1 VTNAPSGSPPER
13 ALTWWTAGIAAAV
26 FVVSIG
32 TPLLGLRVF
41 HGTDLLLDRTP
52 WRVTPP
58 GDVQASNPVV
68 QDTVST
74 FMPLH
79 AEVRRRLLG
88 GDFPMWTALPAGGL
102 PLATV
107 PDEGTFG
114 PLNLPYRVA
123 PLWYAP
129 GLAKLLELGVA
140 AGFTFLFLRRLGLG
154 RPAAVLGGLVFAM
167 SGFQVVWTNWPQS
180 HVGAL
185 IPALFWAVERAIQ
198 ERGLRHALPAAAVV
212 AAMVLEGFPSVA
224 GYALL
229 AVAAYAVVRLAAV
242 KGMGGADRVR
252 VGGGLAAAIVI
263 GLGLTAFQALPL
275 AERAGQ
281 LDLDYRIQGPD
292 SHLPPAAAATMAV
305 PNAFGS
311 PVDGS
316 YFGPL
321 NYVEVQAFVGASS
334 LVLVAAAAA
343 WSTARPLPRGSRSF
357 LWAAAVV
364 VAVLLFVGGPLLSA
378 FQVTDL
384 FRLNFVT
391 RLRSV
396 FGFLLAC
403 LAAVGLQAVAD
414 RVRGAGRSVR
424 HWVVWSGAVVVAVL
438 GLVALWSV
446 GEGAGRGGF
455 VLGQAVFPVAVAAV
469 VAVAVWLS
477 PRVRPRGAVLAAW
490 VVPVAFA
497 VEALAFTVPYWP
509 RVSPE
514 DFYPTT
520 PAHRLVSARLGRE
533 RLVGAGGAMYPGTTT
548 YYGLRSL
555 TTNNTLPQL
564 PTWEDLIRAVDPTA
578 FDRSPVYP
586 GIAPRPEAAVSPAL
600 DRLAVRYFLT
610 PPTVRAFGA
619 RLDVAPAGG
628 ADVELSAGRAASG
641 SLPGGPVRAVL
652 VEAVTASG
660 LGRGSRLTAEVAAGG
675 EILGRGAQLV
685 FPEQVPG
692 EIQLPV
698 SEPCAP
704 SCPDRLEVRIGME
717 GPGRVILAG
726 DGRGSVARAVVIGED
741 DGLRLDLVANVIGY
755 RRLGALPRIRW
766 APSARIVADPAERVR
781 LLASGAEPDEVVL
794 TGPGPLGSG
803 EGADLEVLEDSGDR
817 IEVRVS
823 AAGLGYLVVADPIQH
838 GWEAT
843 VDGVPTTLRHADH
856 GVVAILVPPGRHRVT
871 LRPNPPGWSLGL
883 AVSAISLVTL
893 VGLAWISRRRGAPRP
908 PPREMLSR

>member
-1 VTNAPSGSPPER
+1 
-13 ALTWWTAGIAAAV
+13 V
-26 FVVSIG
+26 FIVSIG

-79 AEVRRRLLG
+79 AEVRRRLLD

-102 PLATV
+102 PLGTV

-154 RPAAVLGGLVFAM
+154 RPAAVLGGLTFAM

-212 AAMVLEGFPSVA
+212 AAMVFEGFPSVA
-224 GYALL
+224 GYALV
-229 AVAAYAVVRLAAV
+229 AVVAYAVVRLAASR
-242 KGMGGADRVR
+242 GMGRADRVR
-252 VGGGLAAAIVI
+252 VGGGLVAAIVL
-263 GLGLTAFQALPL
+263 GLALTAFQALPL
-275 AERAGQ
+275 AERAGR

-292 SHLPPAAAATMAV
+292 SHLPPSTAATLAV

-321 NYVEVQAFVGASS
+321 NYVEIQAFAGASS
-334 LVLVAAAAA
+334 LVLIAAAAA

-357 LWAAAVV
+357 LWAAAAV
-364 VAVLLFVGGPLLSA
+364 VAVLLFVGGLLLAA

-384 FRLNFVT
+384 FHLNFVT

-403 LAAVGLQAVAD
+403 LAAAGLEAVAD
-414 RVRGAGRSVR
+414 RARGAGPSVR
-424 HWVVWSGAVVVAVL
+424 HWVAWSGAAVVAVL
-438 GLVALWSV
+438 GLVALWRV

-455 VLGQAVFPVAVAAV
+455 VLGQAVLPVAVAAV
-469 VAVAVWLS
+469 VAIAIVLS
-477 PRVRPRGAVLAAW
+477 RRVRPRGAVLAAW

-497 VEALAFTVPYWP
+497 VEALAFAVPYWP
-509 RVSPE
+509 RVSRD

-520 PAHRLVSARLGRE
+520 PAHHLVAARLGSE

-548 YYGLRSL
+548 YFGLRSL

-564 PTWEDLIRAVDPTA
+564 PTWEDLIRAVDPSA

-586 GIAPRPEAAVSPAL
+586 GIAPRAEAAASPVL

-610 PPTVRAFGA
+610 PPTVRAFGS
-619 RLDVAPAGG
+619 RVDVAPAGG
-628 ADVELSAGRAASG
+628 ADVELSAGGAVTGAI
-641 SLPGGPVRAVL
+641 PGGPVRAVL
-652 VEAVTASG
+652 VDAVAASG
-660 LGRGSRLTAEVAAGG
+660 LGGGSRLTAEVAAGG
-675 EILGRGAQLV
+675 EPLGRGAQLV

-692 EIQLPV
+692 EIQVPV
-698 SEPCAP
+698 TEPCLPA
-704 SCPDRLEVRIGME
+704 CPDRLEVRIGMD
-717 GPGRVILAG
+717 GPGRVTLAG
-726 DGRGSVARAVVIGED
+726 DGRGSVARAVVTGGD
-741 DGLRLDLVANVIGY
+741 DGVRLDLVANVIGY
-755 RRLGALPRIRW
+755 RRLTALPRIRW
-766 APSARIVADPAERVR
+766 ASSARIVEDPAERVR
-781 LLASGAEPDEVVL
+781 LLASGAAPDEVVL

-803 EGADLEVLEDSGDR
+803 EDAELEVLEDSGDR

-823 AAGLGYLVVADPIQH
+823 AAGQGYLVVADPLQH
-838 GWEAT
+838 GWEAA
-843 VDGVPTTLRHADH
+843 VDGVPTTLRDADH
-856 GVVAILVPPGRHRVT
+856 GVVAVLVAPGRHRVT
-871 LRPNPPGWSLGL
+871 LRPHPPGWSLGL
-883 AVSAISLVTL
+883 ALSAISLVTL
-893 VGLAWISRRRGAPRP
+893 VGLAWISRRRGAPRH
-908 PPREMLSR
+908 PPREMLPR

>member
-1 VTNAPSGSPPER
+1 
-13 ALTWWTAGIAAAV
+13 
-26 FVVSIG
+26 
-32 TPLLGLRVF
+32 LG
-41 HGTDLLLDRTP
+41 
-52 WRVTPP
+52 
-58 GDVQASNPVV
+58 
-68 QDTVST
+68 
-74 FMPLH
+74 
-79 AEVRRRLLG
+79 
-88 GDFPMWTALPAGGL
+88 
-102 PLATV
+102 TV

-114 PLNLPYRVA
+114 PLNLPYRVV

-154 RPAAVLGGLVFAM
+154 RSAAILGGLVFAM

-198 ERGLRHALPAAAVV
+198 ERGLRHALPAAAVA
-212 AAMVLEGFPSVA
+212 AAMVFEGFPSVA
-224 GYALL
+224 GYALV
-229 AVAAYAVVRLAAV
+229 AVATYAVVRLAAS

-252 VGGGLAAAIVI
+252 VGGGLVAAIVI

-275 AERAGQ
+275 SDRAGQ

-292 SHLPPAAAATMAV
+292 SHPPPATAVTLAV
-305 PNAFGS
+305 PHAFGS

-321 NYVEVQAFVGASS
+321 NYAEIQAFAGASS

-343 WSTARPLPRGSRSF
+343 WSTARALPRGSRSF

-364 VAVLLFVGGPLLSA
+364 VAVLLFVGGPLLAA

-396 FGFLLAC
+396 FGFFLAC

-414 RVRGAGRSVR
+414 RAGNAGRSAR
-424 HWVVWSGAVVVAVL
+424 HWVAWSAAVVLAVL
-438 GLVALWSV
+438 GLVALWRV
-446 GEGAGRGGF
+446 GEGAGRAGF
-455 VLGQAVFPVAVAAV
+455 VLSQAVLPVAVAAV
-469 VAVAVWLS
+469 VAIAILLS
-477 PRVRPRGAVLAAW
+477 RRFRPRGAVLAAW
-490 VVPVAFA
+490 VVPLAFA
-497 VEALAFTVPYWP
+497 AEALAFAVPYWP
-509 RVSPE
+509 RVSRD

-520 PAHRLVSARLGRE
+520 PAHQLVAARLGSE

-586 GIAPRPEAAVSPAL
+586 GIAPRADAAVSPVL

-610 PPTVRAFGA
+610 PPTVRAFGN
-619 RLDVAPAGG
+619 RVEVAPTAGAG
-628 ADVELSAGRAASG
+628 VELTAGRAMAASI
-641 SLPGGPVRAVL
+641 PGGRVRAVL
-652 VEAVTASG
+652 VEAVMASG

-675 EILGRGAQLV
+675 EALGRGAQLM

-692 EIQLPV
+692 EIQVPV
-698 SEPCAP
+698 TEPCAP
-704 SCPDRLEVRIGME
+704 WCPDRLEVRIGME
-717 GPGRVILAG
+717 GPGQIVLEG
-726 DGRGSVARAVVIGED
+726 DGRGSVARAVVIGEE

-755 RRLGALPRIRW
+755 RRLAALPRIRW
-766 APSARIVADPAERVR
+766 APSARIVEDPVERVR

-803 EGADLEVLEDSGDR
+803 EEADLEVIEDSGDR
-817 IEVRVS
+817 IEVRLS
-823 AAGLGYLVVADPIQH
+823 AAGQGYLVVADPLQF
-838 GWEAT
+838 GWEAA
-843 VDGVPTTLRHADH
+843 VDGVP
-856 GVVAILVPPGRHRVT
+856 
-871 LRPNPPGWSLGL
+871 
-883 AVSAISLVTL
+883 
-893 VGLAWISRRRGAPRP
+893 
-908 PPREMLSR
+908 